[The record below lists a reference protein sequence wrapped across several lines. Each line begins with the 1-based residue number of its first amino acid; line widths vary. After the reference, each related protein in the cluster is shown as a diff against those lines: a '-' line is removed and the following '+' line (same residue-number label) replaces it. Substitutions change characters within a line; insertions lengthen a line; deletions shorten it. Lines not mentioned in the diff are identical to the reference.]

1 MSTENHV
8 VVMNYK
14 VTLLIISVI
23 YKLEMRLN
31 ESQNNNNIFPK
42 SSQRR
47 RDSFRS
53 LFLTTR
59 R

>member
-14 VTLLIISVI
+14 VTLLVISVI

-31 ESQNNNNIFPK
+31 ESQNNNNISPK

-47 RDSFRS
+47 RDSFRH
-53 LFLTTR
+53 LF
-59 R
+59 